1 MIGWGWLIA
10 AYLLG
15 DLTGIIMMAILY
27 GSWSHKEEREK
38 QFLISQGLIY
48 PDSTTLEEAEKKNR
62 QRCNADGSKGGVL

>member
-1 MIGWGWLIA
+1 MIPWWVALIT
-10 AYLLG
+10 LVIG
-15 DLTGIIMMAILY
+15 DMMGITAMAILY

-48 PDSTTLEEAEKKNR
+48 PDSIALEEAEKKNR

>member
-1 MIGWGWLIA
+1 MIAWWVALITFV
-10 AYLLG
+10 LG
-15 DLTGIIMMAILY
+15 DMMGIVVMAILY

-48 PDSTTLEEAEKKNR
+48 PDSITLEEAEKKNR